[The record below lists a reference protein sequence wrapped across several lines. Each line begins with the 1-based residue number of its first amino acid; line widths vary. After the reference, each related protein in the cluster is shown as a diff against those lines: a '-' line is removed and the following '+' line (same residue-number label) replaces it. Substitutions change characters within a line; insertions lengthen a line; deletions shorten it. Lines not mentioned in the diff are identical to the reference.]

1 MDMTGKGDIFIVT
14 CAFSA
19 MQNRYHRLL
28 NLKASASQ
36 QELDAAFECKVL
48 AAVEARRAQSYRG
61 RGSASAPT
69 KQLEELAAAYEAL
82 SLDCEARARQRLQG
96 AAVSQSQRRSVVRP
110 TPVRLG
116 APSSSGLHPFAKPQE
131 TCSEGPR
138 IGRGQHLAGRF
149 SEGFL
154 QKLFDILKRLS
165 PEQRRMAIQEQLS
178 QSQRLALEEWMIRRP
193 APKLSGH
200 AQSGSGNSCSRPLGA
215 HIWSCAAD
223 GGRFFAGVH
232 LGRGLNAQSAGC
244 HDLPSAVTALAS
256 LLRWRGKC
264 LQVVRPAV
272 CRGSTASSPMAP
284 TLNQEA
290 FACGVPEAFRSED
303 AAGPSSGRA
312 SQQKFF
318 FQARLSF
325 VKGFRLSGPM
335 RSDAAAALSDWRR
348 LGCDCG
354 ESLIPGAQLRRNGSP
369 EAAALRWAET
379 CKAWASMWSERGKS
393 QSDLEQTLAGMEAKW
408 RSACEQASTLMR
420 GAQAR
425 AAMQLSRLLARKQL
439 SQAACARTK
448 KAAFC
453 RASKAKKAQLQMGS
467 RSVARTA
474 SREKSTANR
483 MLLRSC
489 EASKCPGSQFS
500 QRSNSEGGL
509 SPAAKRPRTG
519 ASSEMAARFPCDAT
533 RWCQKLARLAG
544 PPAFT
549 AAADTKATEKHHAV
563 TESFVLDGLQVVGAP
578 TDSRQQQQ

>member
-19 MQNRYHRLL
+19 MQNKYHRLL

-69 KQLEELAAAYEAL
+69 KQLEELATAYEAL
-82 SLDCEARARQRLQG
+82 SLDCEARVRQRLQG

-110 TPVRLG
+110 APVRLRG
-116 APSSSGLHPFAKPQE
+116 PSSSGLPSRTKPRE

-138 IGRGQHLAGRF
+138 MARGQHLAGRG

-154 QKLFDILKRLS
+154 QQLFAILKRLS
-165 PEQRRMAIQEQLS
+165 PEQRRMAIHEQLS
-178 QSQRLALEEWMIRRP
+178 QSQRLALEEWMLRRP
-193 APKLSGH
+193 APRPSGH
-200 AQSGSGNSCSRPLGA
+200 AQSGSGNGCSRPLGA

-223 GGRFFAGVH
+223 GGRLFAGVH
-232 LGRGLNAQSAGC
+232 LGRGLNAHSAGC
-244 HDLPSAVTALAS
+244 RDLPSAATALAS

-264 LQVVRPAV
+264 QQVVRPAA

-284 TLNQEA
+284 TLDQEA
-290 FACGVPEAFRSED
+290 FACGVLEAFRSED
-303 AAGPSSGRA
+303 AVGPSVGRA

-325 VKGFRLSGPM
+325 VKGLRLSGPL
-335 RSDAAAALSDWRR
+335 RSDAAVALSDWRR
-348 LGCDCG
+348 LGCDSG

-369 EAAALRWAET
+369 KAAAVRWAET

-408 RSACEQASTLMR
+408 LSACEQASNLMR

-448 KAAFC
+448 KAALC
-453 RASKAKKAQLQMGS
+453 KASKARNAQLRKGS
-467 RSVARTA
+467 RSDVRTA
-474 SREKSTANR
+474 SRENSTANR
-483 MLLRSC
+483 PRLRSS
-489 EASKCPGSQFS
+489 EASKCPGSQCS

-509 SPAAKRPRTG
+509 SPASKRPGTG
-519 ASSEMAARFPCDAT
+519 ASSEMATRFPCDASGSG
-533 RWCQKLARLAG
+533 QKLARLAG
-544 PPAFT
+544 PPGFT
-549 AAADTKATEKHHAV
+549 AAADTKATDMQHAV
-563 TESFVLDGLQVVGAP
+563 SKSFVMDGLQVVCAG
-578 TDSRQQQQ
+578 TGSRQQRQ